1 MLAVLNTEQLEN
13 IRISGD
19 YWDLKEL
26 QKAIE
31 QLLHTSIENNCTN
44 HVQKIMYFVFVANL
58 NK

>member
-31 QLLHTSIENNCTN
+31 QLLHTSI
-44 HVQKIMYFVFVANL
+44 
-58 NK
+58 